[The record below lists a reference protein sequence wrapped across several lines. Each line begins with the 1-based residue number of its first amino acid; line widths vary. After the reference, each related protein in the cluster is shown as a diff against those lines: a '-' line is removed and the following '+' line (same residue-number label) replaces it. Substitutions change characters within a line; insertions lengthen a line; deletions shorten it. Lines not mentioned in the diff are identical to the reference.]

1 MFYAITL
8 SAILAGCGSD
18 NSSNDNSSNDNS
30 TNDNSSDEYLPIIG
44 TWQTTD
50 DDDNTVYYLFNSES
64 FEFYSYVE
72 GVDCHTN
79 LKWDISNLS
88 ATSLTVN
95 NKTENYTIE
104 GNTLT
109 LDNDFTLTRSTSTP
123 DFISCAD
130 PDTTGTLTVSV
141 EFVSLPDSFTTP
153 DTTDED
159 EYTKTFDLE
168 ITFDLASDNPEAVRE
183 LNIHADYYIE
193 GEQSSTTVS
202 MTDLSSSTY
211 LYLGGDRDYSMTTA
225 PYSISGNTV
234 TFTFARGDHKILKEI
249 TNTTP
254 IRVSASFRDI
264 NGDSQ
269 SDYYPDSGYTSGI
282 EVTDLTDNEDD
293 INGQSSPVIVDIK
306 SITVSVT
313 E

>member
-1 MFYAITL
+1 MTLISRMFYAITL
-8 SAILAGCGSD
+8 SAVLTACGSD
-18 NSSNDNSSNDNS
+18 DDNLAIIGDWQVTDEDNIYYVF
-30 TNDNSSDEYLPIIG
+30 SSDALEVR
-44 TWQTTD
+44 
-50 DDDNTVYYLFNSES
+50 N
-64 FEFYSYVE
+64 YVE
-72 GVDCHTN
+72 SVECHSN
-79 LKWDISNLS
+79 LKLDISHLS

-109 LDNDFTLTRSTSTP
+109 LDNNFTLTRSTSTP
-123 DFISCAD
+123 NFISCAD

-159 EYTKTFDLE
+159 EYTRTFDLDVS
-168 ITFDLASDNPEAVRE
+168 FDLASSETSDERKFYIN
-183 LNIHADYYIE
+183 ADYYID
-193 GEQSSTTVS
+193 GAQSSTTVS
-202 MTDLSSSTY
+202 MNDLSSTTY
-211 LYLGGDRDYSMTTA
+211 LYPGDDQDDFFVISA
-225 PYSISGNTV
+225 PYTINGNTV

-269 SDYYPDSGYTSGI
+269 SDAYPDSGYASGI
-282 EVTDLTDNEDD
+282 EVTGLTDAEGDVSGD
-293 INGQSSPVIVDIK
+293 SSPIIVDIK